1 MKKQSTIEAPSA
13 VQAGRRKVSL
23 GKDALE
29 PTATKDMQV
38 LAMSCFIQNRVKN
51 DASRDE
57 SKNRQSLYKAMKE
70 GKVRAFTVRGQI
82 EEKPV
87 VLDVEIATPS
97 SMVVNIDLL
106 RKEVDEA
113 TFLKIVSATQAAVKE
128 HAGEAILRRCSEEK
142 IGTENVTVKAAK

>member
-1 MKKQSTIEAPSA
+1 MKKQATPEAPSA
-13 VQAGRRKVSL
+13 IPSGRRKVSL
-23 GKDALE
+23 GKDVLE

-51 DASRDE
+51 DAARDE
-57 SKNRQSLYKAMKE
+57 AKNRQTLYKTMKE

-87 VLDVEIATPS
+87 VLDVEISTPS

-106 RKEVDEA
+106 RKEVSEEV
-113 TFLKIVSATQAAVKE
+113 FLKIVTATQAAVKE
-128 HAGEAILRRCSEEK
+128 HAGEAILRRCSEER

>member
-1 MKKQSTIEAPSA
+1 MKKQATPEAPSA
-13 VQAGRRKVSL
+13 VSSARRKVSL

-29 PTATKDMQV
+29 PTPTKDMQV
-38 LAMSCFIQNRVKN
+38 LAMSCFLQNRIKN

-57 SKNRQSLYKAMKE
+57 AKNRQSLYKAMKE
-70 GKVRAFTVRGQI
+70 GKVRSFTVRGDI
-82 EEKPV
+82 EKKPV
-87 VLDVEIATPS
+87 VLDVEISTPT

-106 RKEVDEA
+106 HKNVDEV

-142 IGTENVTVKAAK
+142 IGNENVTIKAAK